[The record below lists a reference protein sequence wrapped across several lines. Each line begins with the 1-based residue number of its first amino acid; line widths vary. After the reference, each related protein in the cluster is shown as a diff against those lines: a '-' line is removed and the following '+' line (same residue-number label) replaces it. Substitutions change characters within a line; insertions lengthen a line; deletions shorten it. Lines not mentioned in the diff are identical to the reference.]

1 MNHNFSEDT
10 ICSIITGGGKSAIAV
25 IRISGNKSIEI
36 TDSIFSKD
44 IKEVNSHTIHHGN
57 IKDINLI
64 DEVLVTIFK
73 ENKSFTGEESVEI
86 SCHGSI
92 FIQEK
97 IINILIKKG
106 CRLAKEG
113 EFTMRAFKNGKLDLL
128 QAEAIAD
135 LINSENPQTHKNA
148 LNQLRGKLSNRLQ
161 SLRNKL
167 IEFSSLIE
175 LELDFSEENVEFAKR
190 EELKKLLEY
199 LSKNI
204 TELISSF
211 KLGNA
216 IKRGIPI
223 AILGSPNVG
232 KSTLLNTLLEEDKA
246 IVSEIPGTTR
256 DLIEDTITINN
267 LLFRFIDTAGIR
279 ESKDQIEKIGIKK
292 SLEIASKSEV
302 ILFVIDPTMNL
313 KQQIKEYKEI
323 QKLYN
328 KKTMIIS
335 NKNDLKK
342 SIKLNENYISISAKN
357 RSGIEIL
364 KTKLVNFINKQH
376 NTDSEYIINN
386 VRHIEE
392 LHLTLKEIE
401 NILSGIEQNISID
414 LLSVN
419 IRQALFHLGMITGEI
434 TTDDLLDNIFSKFCI
449 GK

>member
-1 MNHNFSEDT
+1 MKHNFSEDT

-57 IKDINLI
+57 IKDINFI

-223 AILGSPNVG
+223 AILGS
-232 KSTLLNTLLEEDKA
+232 L
-246 IVSEIPGTTR
+246 
-256 DLIEDTITINN
+256 
-267 LLFRFIDTAGIR
+267 
-279 ESKDQIEKIGIKK
+279 
-292 SLEIASKSEV
+292 
-302 ILFVIDPTMNL
+302 M
-313 KQQIKEYKEI
+313 
-323 QKLYN
+323 
-328 KKTMIIS
+328 
-335 NKNDLKK
+335 
-342 SIKLNENYISISAKN
+342 
-357 RSGIEIL
+357 
-364 KTKLVNFINKQH
+364 
-376 NTDSEYIINN
+376 
-386 VRHIEE
+386 
-392 LHLTLKEIE
+392 
-401 NILSGIEQNISID
+401 
-414 LLSVN
+414 
-419 IRQALFHLGMITGEI
+419 
-434 TTDDLLDNIFSKFCI
+434 
-449 GK
+449 

>member
-1 MNHNFSEDT
+1 MLNNYRR
-10 ICSIITGGGKSAIAV
+10 GKSAIAV

-256 DLIEDTITINN
+256 DLIEDTIIINN

-419 IRQALFHLGMITGEI
+419 IRQALFHLGMITREI
-434 TTDDLLDNIFSKFCI
+434 TTDDLLYNIFSKFCI